1 MHEEIKSLKQALE
14 ASPDNDPLKKI
25 LVQKMAQLE
34 GYSADIINYS
44 KDLLRKYP
52 DDTEMKELLIVEYY
66 KIENFSACIVIA
78 DTIKYMDRLA
88 ETTKLTLAKV
98 YLKEGDRD
106 KSGEIYRSIVEEN
119 QSFSDSEL
127 DEVFRLKSSNPENE
141 DLLDNHL
148 VLKPSINF
156 DDVGGMQAVKKEIEM
171 KIIKPL
177 ENAELFASYGKK
189 IGGGILLY
197 GPPGCG
203 KTYIAKATAGQ
214 INAKF
219 INIGLN
225 DILDMWLG
233 NSEKNLHEYFELAR
247 ENTPCVLFF
256 DEIDALGGK
265 RTAHSNSAGK
275 NVINQFLSELDG
287 IESNNDGIL
296 IIGATNAPWDL
307 DPAFKR
313 PGRFDRLIFVPPP
326 DETSKQEILRLK
338 LKEKPHAEIDY
349 KNLSAKTK
357 DYSGADID
365 AIIDIAIEEV
375 LSKAMETGKQEPIK
389 TKDLQA
395 AIKKHK
401 ASTVDWFSSAK
412 NYAVF
417 ANKSGIYDEILTYLK
432 KGKK

>member
-1 MHEEIKSLKQALE
+1 MHEEIKSLKEALKT
-14 ASPDNDPLKKI
+14 SPDNDTLKRI
-25 LVQKMAQLE
+25 LVQKMFALE
-34 GYSADIINYS
+34 GYSAEIINFA
-44 KDLLRKYP
+44 KELLRKYP
-52 DDTEMKELLIVEYY
+52 DDTQMKEVLIVEYY
-66 KIENFSACIVIA
+66 KIENLSACIVIA
-78 DTIKYMDRLA
+78 DTIKRMDRLSQA
-88 ETTKLTLAKV
+88 TKVVLAKA
-98 YLKEGDRD
+98 YLKEGDRE
-106 KSGEIYRSIVEEN
+106 KSAEIYKGILEEN
-119 QSFSDSEL
+119 RLFSDQEL
-127 DEVFRLKSSNPENE
+127 DDAFRLKSASIEGDE
-141 DLLDNHL
+141 ILDDGL
-148 VLKPSINF
+148 IIKPSINF
-156 DDVGGMQAVKKEIEM
+156 EDVGGMQAVKKEIEM

-189 IGGGILLY
+189 VGGGILLY

-247 ENTPCVLFF
+247 ANTPCVLFF

-326 DETSKQEILRLK
+326 DETSKQEILK
-338 LKEKPHAEIDY
+338 LKIKDKPHENIDY
-349 KNLSAKTK
+349 QSLASKTK

-375 LSKAMETGKQEPIK
+375 LTKAMETGNHEPVR
-389 TKDLQA
+389 TKDLIT

-417 ANKSGIYDEILTYLK
+417 ANKSGIYNDILNYLK
-432 KGKK
+432 KAKK